1 MQDYLV
7 TVKIIHGELEEGDQV
22 IVKANSSAEAE
33 LLAYEDVKRGDLDPS
48 DSGYFDLGGEIHLQ
62 VTGVQVI
69 DPAHLP
75 ILLHYL
81 HQQPLSQAA

>member
-1 MQDYLV
+1 MQVYLI
-7 TVKIIHGELEEGDQV
+7 TVKIIHGELEEKGQV
-22 IVKANSSAEAE
+22 IVKASNSAEAE
-33 LLAYEDVKRGDLDPS
+33 VLAYEGVKRGDLDPS
-48 DSGYFDLGGEIHLQ
+48 DSGYFDLGGEIHLE
-62 VTGVQVI
+62 VTGVKVI